1 MNHYQTDRAQML
13 DISWNNKKRKK
24 KKKIVVVKF
33 LRMQFSMHFSMQYA
47 DNHKTLF

>member
-24 KKKIVVVKF
+24 KKKDCGCQILENAF
-33 LRMQFSMHFSMQYA
+33 
-47 DNHKTLF
+47 